1 MTKNKTLILILLVSG
16 ITLLF
21 FSTVSKEAAPEEASP
36 EWCLVA
42 DLPRDG
48 GSFNESGGAG
58 EYEYQVINTES
69 GYKVFARCAKIE

>member
-1 MTKNKTLILILLVSG
+1 MTKNKTLILILLLSG
-16 ITLLF
+16 IIILF
-21 FSTVSKEAAPEEASP
+21 FGVSKEAAPEEASP